1 MNELVFPNI
10 NIEKLTRW
18 TGDVSPLECIGI
30 KDETHNVKSFTF
42 KSTKD
47 AWFQF
52 YPGQHTTLFLKI
64 DGNDVMRTYTI
75 ASSPTRPNMITITN
89 KRMAEG
95 VVTNWMHDSLKV
107 GDCVDALDIGG
118 SFSVALDK
126 PKPKILFLSGGSG
139 ITPMLSMTRY
149 FCDLSMGVD
158 IAFVHNA
165 QSEKDLIS
173 KNELDFYE
181 STQSDFKRH
190 YVCDIG
196 SEGWLGP
203 TGFLSHEML
212 IDLVPDF
219 AEREI
224 YCCGPEPY
232 MQNVKKIL
240 SLTDYDMNFYHQES
254 FDIESST
261 AQKNMAINADMPEH
275 KVTESE
281 INEYNVTL
289 KKSGDVLPCG
299 SNTSILV
306 SIQKQG
312 ITVPFACSQGL
323 CGTCR
328 TKMLD
333 GTVEMDAQ
341 GGLLKSHEQEGYILT
356 CCSYPTSDIV
366 LDL

>member
-1 MNELVFPNI
+1 MKELSFPNI
-10 NIEKLTRW
+10 NIEDLDRW

-42 KSTKD
+42 KSKKD

-52 YPGQHTTLFLKI
+52 YPGQHTTLFLNI
-64 DGNDVMRTYTI
+64 DGKEVMRTYTI
-75 ASSPTRPNMITITN
+75 ASSPTRPNTITITN
-89 KRMAEG
+89 KRMIDG

-126 PKPKILFLSGGSG
+126 PRSKILLLSGGSG

-149 FCDLSMGVD
+149 FIDLTIDSD
-158 IAFVHNA
+158 IVFIHSA
-165 QSEKDLIS
+165 QSEKDLIA
-173 KNELDFYE
+173 KDELDYY
-181 STQSDFKRH
+181 QSSHNNFKRY
-190 YVCDIG
+190 YVCDIAID
-196 SEGWLGP
+196 EWHGP
-203 TGFLSHEML
+203 TGFLSTNML
-212 IDLVPDF
+212 MELVPDF
-219 AEREI
+219 ADREV

-232 MQNVKKIL
+232 MKNVKKIL
-240 SLTDYDMNFYHQES
+240 KSSDYDMNLYHQES

-261 AQKNMAINADMPEH
+261 AQKNMAMDVNLPEH

-289 KKSGDVLPCG
+289 SKSGEVLPGG

-328 TKMLD
+328 TKMLE

-341 GGLLKSHEQEGYILT
+341 GGLLKSHEKEGYILT